1 MSELGDPGA
10 WQDQDVPPAEGRRPR
25 PGMRARG
32 PLAYVRR
39 LFTEPFRSDPELS
52 LHLPVPLRE
61 RHRRAALLRL
71 FLLSVAVLASV
82 VVLLPALLLAAPRI
96 LIVTVGL
103 DIALAC
109 IGLALLRLEQPSLAA
124 GVFIYGALG
133 IGVVYLL
140 GTPSGLDEL
149 VLLVFA
155 TLALLILI
163 AGMVLPSVMIWPT
176 AGLIVAVTIA
186 GMLLLPISQTLM
198 PDSSSPGFRYSAL
211 GLLVGIQSMAAV
223 ISWVSARSAGAGVR
237 GATRALERERE
248 LAALKDQFI
257 IAANHELRSPIMAM
271 YGNIELLAMM
281 KGQVDDKQRERMI
294 ARALQSG
301 DAVLE
306 LLSNVLDAG
315 FIEASAPRLTLRP
328 VPLAQTVRSVLETF
342 DPRDIGAPGL
352 PAEQADTI
360 RPVRVDIAAELI
372 VLADQSR
379 LRQILVNLVSN
390 ALKYSAPGSPIV
402 VSAAIVPQPR
412 LLLGR
417 LRGPERLPATPPDIQ
432 ICVRDRGL
440 GVPPRD
446 ASKLFNRF
454 VRLERDIAGPVR
466 GTGVGLYLCRLLTEA
481 MGGRIW
487 VESSGVP
494 GEGSA
499 FCFTLPAAPA
509 LPLAT
514 DAMGGRVAAE

>member
-10 WQDQDVPPAEGRRPR
+10 WQDLDVPPAEGRRPR
-25 PGMRARG
+25 G
-32 PLAYVRR
+32 PLAYLRR
-39 LFTEPFRSDPELS
+39 IFTEPFRSDPELS

-61 RHRRAALLRL
+61 RRRRAALLRL

-109 IGLALLRLEQPSLAA
+109 IGLALLRLERPSLAA

-237 GATRALERERE
+237 GATRALEREHE

-281 KGQVDDKQRERMI
+281 QGQVDDKQRERMI

-342 DPRDIGAPGL
+342 DPREIGAPERL
-352 PAEQADTI
+352 PAGQAHTK

-372 VLADQSR
+372 VLADESR
-379 LRQILVNLVSN
+379 LRQIFVNLVSN

-402 VSAAIVPQPR
+402 VSTAIVPLPR
-412 LLLGR
+412 PLLGR
-417 LRGPERLPATPPDIQ
+417 LRGPERLPTTPPDIQ

-499 FCFTLPAAPA
+499 FCFTLPVAPA

-514 DAMGGRVAAE
+514 DAMGGRVAAD

>member
-1 MSELGDPGA
+1 MGELGDPGA
-10 WQDQDVPPAEGRRPR
+10 WQDLDVPPAGGRRPR
-25 PGMRARG
+25 PGMRTRG
-32 PLAYVRR
+32 PLAYLRR
-39 LFTEPFRSDPELS
+39 IFTEPFRSDPELS

-61 RHRRAALLRL
+61 RRRRAALLRL

-109 IGLALLRLEQPSLAA
+109 IGLALLRLERPSLAA

-176 AGLIVAVTIA
+176 AGLIVAVTLA

-198 PDSSSPGFRYSAL
+198 PDSSPGFRYSAL

-281 KGQVDDKQRERMI
+281 QGQVDDKQRERMI

-352 PAEQADTI
+352 PAEQADTK
-360 RPVRVDIAAELI
+360 RPVRVDIATELI
-372 VLADQSR
+372 VLADESR

-390 ALKYSAPGSPIV
+390 ALKYSATGSPIV

-412 LLLGR
+412 PLLGR

-487 VESSGVP
+487 VESSGVL

>member
-1 MSELGDPGA
+1 MSKLGDPGA
-10 WQDQDVPPAEGRRPR
+10 WQDQDVPSAKGTRPR
-25 PGMRARG
+25 TRRRG
-32 PLAYVRR
+32 PLAYLRR
-39 LFTEPFRSDPELS
+39 IFTEPFRSDPEQS
-52 LHLPVPLRE
+52 LLLPVPLRE
-61 RHRRAALLRL
+61 RRRRAALLRL

-109 IGLALLRLEQPSLAA
+109 IGLVLLRLERPSLAA

-140 GTPSGLDEL
+140 ATPSGLDEL

-176 AGLIVAVTIA
+176 AGLIIAVTIA

-198 PDSSSPGFRYSAL
+198 ADDSNPGFRYSAL
-211 GLLVGIQSMAAV
+211 GLLVGIQSLAAV
-223 ISWVSARSAGAGVR
+223 ISWVSASSAGAGVR

-281 KGQVDDKQRERMI
+281 QGQVDNEQRERMI

-306 LLSNVLDAG
+306 LLANVLDAG

-342 DPRDIGAPGL
+342 DPREIGAPVP

-360 RPVRVDIAAELI
+360 RPVRVDIAAELV
-372 VLADQSR
+372 VLADESR

-390 ALKYSAPGSPIV
+390 ALKYSAPGSPIL

-412 LLLGR
+412 PLLGR
-417 LRGPERLPATPPDIQ
+417 LRGPERLPVTPPDIQ

-454 VRLERDIAGPVR
+454 VRLERDIAGPAR

-499 FCFTLPAAPA
+499 FCFTLPTAPA

-514 DAMGGRVAAE
+514 DAMGGRAAAE

>member
-1 MSELGDPGA
+1 MSELGDSGA
-10 WQDQDVPPAEGRRPR
+10 WQDQDVPPAEGRHPR
-25 PGMRARG
+25 PGMRTRG
-32 PLAYVRR
+32 PLAYLRR
-39 LFTEPFRSDPELS
+39 IFTEPFRSDPELS

-61 RHRRAALLRL
+61 RRRRAALLRL

-109 IGLALLRLEQPSLAA
+109 IGLALLRLERPSLAA

-342 DPRDIGAPGL
+342 DPREIGAPGL
-352 PAEQADTI
+352 PAGQADTK

-372 VLADQSR
+372 VLADESR

-390 ALKYSAPGSPIV
+390 ALKYSEPGSPIV
-402 VSAAIVPQPR
+402 VSTAIVPQSRP
-412 LLLGR
+412 LLGR
-417 LRGPERLPATPPDIQ
+417 LRGPERLPTTPPDIQ

-499 FCFTLPAAPA
+499 FYFTLPAAPA

-514 DAMGGRVAAE
+514 DAMGGRGAAE

>member
-10 WQDQDVPPAEGRRPR
+10 WQNQDVPSAAGRRPR
-25 PGMRARG
+25 VRG
-32 PLAYVRR
+32 PLAYLRPI
-39 LFTEPFRSDPELS
+39 FTEPFRSDPEQL
-52 LHLPVPLRE
+52 LHMPVPLRE

-96 LIVTVGL
+96 LTVTVGL

-109 IGLALLRLEQPSLAA
+109 IGLALLRVERPSLAA

-281 KGQVDDKQRERMI
+281 QGQEDDEQRERMI

-342 DPRDIGAPGL
+342 DPREIGTPGL
-352 PAEQADTI
+352 PAEQADTT
-360 RPVRVDIAAELI
+360 RSVRVDIAAEL
-372 VLADQSR
+372 VVQADESR

-402 VSAAIVPQPR
+402 ISAAIVPQPR
-412 LLLGR
+412 PLLGR
-417 LRGPERLPATPPDIQ
+417 LRSPERLPTTPPDIQ

-487 VESSGVP
+487 VESGGVP

-514 DAMGGRVAAE
+514 DATADRVAAE